1 LARLRSSWQQTDLT
15 LDPALLRAGRLDR
28 KIEIPLPNEA
38 GRLEVLKIHAASV
51 QKEGEIDFESV
62 VKMSDGL
69 NGADLR
75 NVVTEAG
82 LFAIK
87 DYRDAVNQD
96 DFNKAVRKVAES
108 KKLEGKLGKWTNSNY
123 PYNLECFANPHFSRV
138 REALEKLRRHCIR
151 KGVLHQRRRHRR
163 AKV

>member
-1 LARLRSSWQQTDLT
+1 MGTKINMATNRPDT
-15 LDPALLRAGRLDR
+15 LDPALLRAGRL
-28 KIEIPLPNEA
+28 EIM
-38 GRLEVLKIHAASV
+38 KIHAAGV
-51 QKEGEIDFESV
+51 VTEGDVDFESV

-108 KKLEGKLGKWTNSNY
+108 KKLEGKLEY
-123 PYNLECFANPHFSRV
+123 Q
-138 REALEKLRRHCIR
+138 KL
-151 KGVLHQRRRHRR
+151 
-163 AKV
+163 

>member
-1 LARLRSSWQQTDLT
+1 M
-15 LDPALLRAGRLDR
+15 
-28 KIEIPLPNEA
+28 
-38 GRLEVLKIHAASV
+38 LKIHAASV
-51 QKEGEIDFESV
+51 VKEGEIDFESV

-108 KKLEGKLGKWTNSNY
+108 KKLEGKLGKWISFY
-123 PYNLECFANPHFSRV
+123 YCFIVVHFANYLSSRV
-138 REALEKLRRHCIR
+138 REALNNMRQFCIGWAYYTRSAAIDVRRCKCIIQASIS
-151 KGVLHQRRRHRR
+151 LIHEEALSNSNHL
-163 AKV
+163 